1 MDEGIEMKGIAR
13 ALLIMTMI
21 YMTAI
26 LFLDVINAIEPI
38 DHFNWWLF
46 GVAIIGF
53 LTINWDKK

>member
-1 MDEGIEMKGIAR
+1 MKGIAR

-38 DHFNWWLF
+38 DHFHWWLF

-53 LTINWDKK
+53 LTINFD